1 MHSWA
6 QFVFCK
12 KPSVQEGTGM
22 TSRIIDLPSKGKG
35 ALLMPNDGEEHQNL
49 VMSSATSRGLE
60 ERRRTIKD
68 KLKARLS

>member
-1 MHSWA
+1 
-6 QFVFCK
+6 
-12 KPSVQEGTGM
+12 M